1 MFIIVEHLRFV
12 SHAQLCLMFLYIC
25 RIQSSLKMCQMTSLQ
40 VRWCRTV
47 HCHHTIFLLFAQILL
62 FTMTKLSFL
71 LQQVQIKV
79 VAVHLLA
86 RLVISWT
93 CNQVLVRWYLWRSD
107 ELGFIVL
114 NSPFVS
120 TIIILLSLTLV
131 YLQTPYW
138 LQL

>member
-1 MFIIVEHLRFV
+1 
-12 SHAQLCLMFLYIC
+12 
-25 RIQSSLKMCQMTSLQ
+25 
-40 VRWCRTV
+40 
-47 HCHHTIFLLFAQILL
+47 
-62 FTMTKLSFL
+62 MTKLSFL

-120 TIIILLSLTLV
+120 TVIILLSLTLV
-131 YLQTPYW
+131 YL
-138 LQL
+138 